1 VLQSG
6 ALLHC
11 VVVYFWIALD
21 NKEYIMQNLTTQS
34 SQLEQDLIAL
44 HTGTTQSKEWFN
56 QSVMNILKAPTQSS
70 FAKADRVAEAF
81 VSLDVKID
89 YIKEQQRLLASLKKQ
104 MELAKSLAKVEVSN
118 ALISL
123 GVTKIEGLAISSI
136 TATKGADRGV
146 AKLAILDEDE
156 LLNRGFFKVELDTEA
171 IEKALLS
178 ADQRHEVEQFAD
190 MKIEL
195 VHKPATIR
203 INKRKT
209 LAIDEPISL
218 AA

>member
-1 VLQSG
+1 
-6 ALLHC
+6 
-11 VVVYFWIALD
+11 
-21 NKEYIMQNLTTQS
+21 MQNLTTQS

-44 HTGTTQSKEWFN
+44 HTGTTQSKEFFH

-104 MELAKSLAKVEVSN
+104 LELAKSSAKVEVSN

-123 GVTKIEGLAISSI
+123 SVTKLEGLAISSI
-136 TATKGADRGV
+136 TASKATDKSV
-146 AKLAILDEDE
+146 AKLLILDEDE
-156 LLNRGFFKVELDTEA
+156 LLNRGFFRVELDTEA

-178 ADQRHEVEQFAD
+178 ADQRGEVEQFAD

-203 INKRKT
+203 INKRKSV
-209 LAIDEPISL
+209 AQDEPISL

>member
-1 VLQSG
+1 
-6 ALLHC
+6 
-11 VVVYFWIALD
+11 
-21 NKEYIMQNLTTQS
+21 MQNLTTQS

-44 HTGTTQSKEWFN
+44 NTGTTQSKEWFN

-81 VSLDVKID
+81 ISLDVKID
-89 YIKEQQRLLASLKKQ
+89 YIKEQQKILASLKKQ
-104 MELAKSLAKVEVSN
+104 LELAKSTAKVEVSN

-123 GVTKIEGLAISSI
+123 GVTKLEGLAISSI
-136 TATKGADRGV
+136 TVSKATDKSV
-146 AKLAILDEDE
+146 AKLVIMNEDA
-156 LLNRGFFKVELDTEA
+156 LFNAGFFTIELDRKA

-195 VHKPATIR
+195 IHKPATIR

-209 LAIDEPISL
+209 VAQDEPIHL

>member
-1 VLQSG
+1 
-6 ALLHC
+6 
-11 VVVYFWIALD
+11 
-21 NKEYIMQNLTTQS
+21 MQLTTQP

-44 HTGTTQSKEWFN
+44 HTGTTQSKEFFQ

-81 VSLDVKID
+81 VSIDVKID
-89 YIKEQQRLLASLKKQ
+89 YIKEQQKILASLKKQ
-104 MELAKSLAKVEVSN
+104 LELAKSSAKVEVSN

-136 TATKGADRGV
+136 TASKATDKSVTK
-146 AKLAILDEDE
+146 LEIMNEDA
-156 LLNRGFFKVELDTEA
+156 LFNAGYFTVELDKEA

-209 LAIDEPISL
+209 LATDEPISL

>member
-1 VLQSG
+1 
-6 ALLHC
+6 
-11 VVVYFWIALD
+11 
-21 NKEYIMQNLTTQS
+21 MQNLTTQP

-104 MELAKSLAKVEVSN
+104 LELAKSMAKVEVSN

-123 GVTKIEGLAISSI
+123 GVSKLEGLAISSI
-136 TATKGADRGV
+136 TATKATDKSV
-146 AKLAILDEDE
+146 AKLEILNEDA
-156 LLNRGFFKVELDTEA
+156 LFNAGYFKVELDTEA

-209 LAIDEPISL
+209 LAQEEPIEI

>member
-1 VLQSG
+1 
-6 ALLHC
+6 
-11 VVVYFWIALD
+11 
-21 NKEYIMQNLTTQS
+21 MQNLTTQS

-81 VSLDVKID
+81 ISLDVKID
-89 YIKEQQRLLASLKKQ
+89 YIKEQQKLLASLKKQ
-104 MELAKSLAKVEVSN
+104 LELAKSTAKVEVSN

-123 GVTKIEGLAISSI
+123 GVTKLEGLAISSI
-136 TATKGADRGV
+136 TVSKATDKSV
-146 AKLAILDEDE
+146 AKLVIMNEDA
-156 LLNRGFFKVELDTEA
+156 LFNAGFFTIELDRKA

-195 VHKPATIR
+195 IHKPATIR

-209 LAIDEPISL
+209 VAQDEPIHL

>member
-1 VLQSG
+1 
-6 ALLHC
+6 
-11 VVVYFWIALD
+11 
-21 NKEYIMQNLTTQS
+21 MQNLTPYT
-34 SQLEQDLIAL
+34 SQLEQDLVAL

-70 FAKADRVAEAF
+70 FAKADAISEAF
-81 VSLDVKID
+81 TSLDAKVD
-89 YIKEQQRLLASLKKQ
+89 YIKEQQKLLASLKKQ
-104 MELAKSLAKVEVSN
+104 LESAKSLAKVEVSN

-136 TATKGADRGV
+136 TATKPTDKSV
-146 AKLAILDEDE
+146 AKLEILDEDA
-156 LLNRGFFKVELDTEA
+156 LLNRGFFKVELDKEA

-178 ADQRHEVEQFAD
+178 ADQRAEVEEFAD
-190 MKIEL
+190 MTIQV

-203 INKRKT
+203 INKRKSV
-209 LAIDEPISL
+209 AQEEPISL

>member
-1 VLQSG
+1 
-6 ALLHC
+6 
-11 VVVYFWIALD
+11 
-21 NKEYIMQNLTTQS
+21 MQKLTTQP
-34 SQLEQDLIAL
+34 SQLEQDLVAL

-70 FAKADRVAEAF
+70 FAKADRIAEAF

-89 YIKEQQRLLASLKKQ
+89 YIKEQQKLLASLKKQ
-104 MELAKSLAKVEVSN
+104 LELAKSSAKVEVSN

-123 GVTKIEGLAISSI
+123 GVTKLEGLKISSI
-136 TATKGADRGV
+136 TATKPTDKSV
-146 AKLAILDEDE
+146 AKLEILNEDE
-156 LLNRGFFKVELDTEA
+156 LLNRGFFKVELDKEA
-171 IEKALLS
+171 VEKALLS
-178 ADQRHEVEQFAD
+178 ADQRHEVEEFAN

-209 LAIDEPISL
+209 LAQDEPIHL

>member
-1 VLQSG
+1 
-6 ALLHC
+6 
-11 VVVYFWIALD
+11 
-21 NKEYIMQNLTTQS
+21 MQNLTTQP

-104 MELAKSLAKVEVSN
+104 LELAKSMAKVEVSN

-123 GVTKIEGLAISSI
+123 GVSKLEGLAISSI
-136 TATKGADRGV
+136 TATKATDKSV
-146 AKLAILDEDE
+146 AKLEILNEDA
-156 LLNRGFFKVELDTEA
+156 LFNAGYFKVELDTEA

-209 LAIDEPISL
+209 LAQEEPIDI

>member
-1 VLQSG
+1 
-6 ALLHC
+6 
-11 VVVYFWIALD
+11 
-21 NKEYIMQNLTTQS
+21 MQNLTTQP

-44 HTGTTQSKEWFN
+44 HTGTSQSKEWFN

-104 MELAKSLAKVEVSN
+104 LELAKDSAKVEVSN
-118 ALISL
+118 ALLSL
-123 GVTKIEGLAISSI
+123 GVTKLEGLAISSI
-136 TATKGADRGV
+136 TASKATDKSV
-146 AKLAILDEDE
+146 AKLVILDEDA
-156 LLNRGFFKVELDTEA
+156 LLNRGYFKVELDKEA

-178 ADQRHEVEQFAD
+178 ADHDEVRDYAD
-190 MKIEL
+190 MTIEL
-195 VHKPATIR
+195 LHKPATIR

-209 LAIDEPISL
+209 LATDEPVSL